1 MTTARERVLDAL
13 ISITAERGLDEVT
26 IREVA
31 ATAGVSIGTVQYYC
45 RGKDEMLRL
54 AFEHVSE
61 RFFARIEAIPRRGS
75 VRSVLRKAL
84 LEFLPLDDRRRTE
97 SRVYLAFAARAAV
110 SPELALVQQNLLG
123 ELRRQCVDTFALAKE
138 RGQTPPDLDPR
149 RAGTAMTALIDGL
162 LLHLLTDATGISKRR
177 ALAAVDD
184 MLDLYMNGASPG

>member
-61 RFFARIEAIPRRGS
+61 RFLARVSAIPRKGS

-97 SRVYLAFAARAAV
+97 ARVYLAFAARAAV
-110 SPELALVQQNLLG
+110 SPDLARVQQNLLG
-123 ELRRQCVDTFALAKE
+123 GLRRQCCDTFALAQE

-149 RAGTAMTALIDGL
+149 RAGTAVAALIDGL

-184 MLDLYMNGASPG
+184 MLDLYMTQPS